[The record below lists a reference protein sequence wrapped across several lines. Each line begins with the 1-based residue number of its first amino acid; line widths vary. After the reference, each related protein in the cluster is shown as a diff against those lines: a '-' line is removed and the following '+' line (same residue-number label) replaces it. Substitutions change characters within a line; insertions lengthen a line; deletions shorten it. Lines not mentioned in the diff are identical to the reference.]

1 MLSRV
6 LARVALPVI
15 MFSLLAVSGAEAWI
29 IAYSIASGSKDPL
42 GNDIAAT
49 ATFSSTTTG
58 LLEVRIENLQGNPSR
73 SSGNPIVEAG
83 QIITDLAFTLSSGQ
97 TQGTINSAAW
107 AINKATIGRQIATD
121 GTHVDTLDVPT
132 GWFLQSNFAGGL
144 RLCALCGSPNGLG
157 IIGPPNAS
165 NLYAVGAAFEPGSF
179 LSGVVIFTLDI
190 PGVNSASVVSSAT
203 FSFGT
208 LELTQQSTCSL
219 SCVPGRVPEPSSL
232 LLLGVG
238 LIGLAGL
245 GWRSRRP
252 TK

>member
-1 MLSRV
+1 MLIKL
-6 LARVALPVI
+6 LARVTLPLI
-15 MFSLLAVSGAEAWI
+15 MLSFLAVSGAEAWI
-29 IAYSIASGSKDPL
+29 ISYSIPSGSKDAL

-58 LLEVRIENLQGNPSR
+58 LLEVRIENLQGNKSQ

-97 TQGTINSAAW
+97 TQGTISGAPT
-107 AINKATIGRQIATD
+107 AINKATFGRQIATD

-132 GWFLQSNFAGGL
+132 GWFLKSNFAGGL
-144 RLCALCGSPNGLG
+144 RLCALCDSPNGPG
-157 IIGPPNAS
+157 IIGPPDATNH
-165 NLYAVGAAFEPGSF
+165 YATGAAFEPGFF
-179 LSGVVIFTLDI
+179 LSGVAIFTLDI
-190 PGVNSASVVSSAT
+190 PGVNSASIVSSAT

-208 LELTQQSTCSL
+208 LELTQQSACTL

-238 LIGLAGL
+238 LIGLAGT